1 MFAPDPL
8 LTVAL
13 ESVPDG
19 SSELHVHAGGQG
31 FWIARMARLLGA
43 RVHLCGGFGGET
55 GAILHDLM
63 IREGLVVRAVRIQGS
78 NGAYID
84 DRRRGTRA
92 AVADIAPA
100 ALRRH
105 EADDLFGT
113 ALGEALSTDVM
124 VLGGTRTDEVVP
136 SDVYSRLT
144 ADLSGLGVAVVADLS
159 GDTMTAA
166 VSGGLTVLKVSHE
179 DLLDCGQAAS
189 DAVDD
194 LTAAMSRLGEAGA
207 DTVVVSRAHAPA
219 LVLSAG
225 SLREVVP
232 PPLHAADPAGAGD
245 SMTAGIAVGLARG
258 LGLDAALELGA
269 AAGAVNV
276 TRHGVATGQ
285 RHVVARL
292 ARKVVIR
299 TVTESALR

>member
-1 MFAPDPL
+1 MNERSRGDADRVPRVCVFAPEFL
-8 LTVAL
+8 
-13 ESVPDG
+13 PDG
-19 SSELHVHAGGQG
+19 GGELHVHAGGQG
-31 FWIARMARLLGA
+31 FWIARMARILGA

-78 NGAYID
+78 NGAYIG
-84 DRRRGTRA
+84 DRRRGTRT

-105 EADDLFGT
+105 
-113 ALGEALSTDVM
+113 
-124 VLGGTRTDEVVP
+124 
-136 SDVYSRLT
+136 
-144 ADLSGLGVAVVADLS
+144 
-159 GDTMTAA
+159 
-166 VSGGLTVLKVSHE
+166 
-179 DLLDCGQAAS
+179 
-189 DAVDD
+189 
-194 LTAAMSRLGEAGA
+194 EAGA

-225 SLREVVP
+225 SLPEVVP

-258 LGLDAALELGA
+258 LDLDAALELGA
-269 AAGAVNV
+269 AAGSVNAM
-276 TRHGVATGQ
+276 RDGVATRQ

-292 ARKVVIR
+292 ASKVVIR